1 MDSFHFLRP
10 TWLLACIPLLLLL
23 WLLWRQRLSS
33 QAWKSFCDPELLP
46 HLLVGENGAAR
57 RWLVFL
63 IGIAGLL
70 SIIALAGPVWEQR
83 EQPVFREQSALVIAL
98 DLSRSMDAQDIK
110 PNRLTRARHKLTDIL
125 QQRREGQTALLVYAA
140 LPFVITPLTEDRS
153 TILSQVNSL
162 DTALMPSQGSRPD
175 LVVTKVIEL
184 LDQAGHSRG
193 DILLLTDG
201 IGNTAIDD
209 ILAPLKGT
217 GHRLS
222 TLAIGTEAGAP
233 IPLTQ
238 GGFLKGPGG
247 EIVIPRLNPDEL
259 RSLAAQG
266 GGRFSALTLDDRD
279 IHHLLAPL
287 ESHDVTHQDESTGL
301 TADQWREEGP
311 WLLLIIL
318 PLAAFAFRRGYI
330 AVVLLLLLPPPPANA
345 VDWQNLWLRQDQ
357 RASQAM
363 EQGQHQQA
371 AELFSNPEWQA
382 MAHYRAEEYGKAI
395 ERLEGIETADALYN
409 KGNALAKNQRLEEA
423 LQAYDQSLE
432 INPDNNDAQHNKELV
447 KQRLEQQQQQQNQ
460 EQQQAGENAD
470 NQENSEDQQQSG
482 EQNQQQGEDKSNSQA
497 QKDNQQQQESDDG
510 ASEQKQPSQQAES
523 GQEPEEPN
531 NSEAS
536 QADNSEQD
544 PAKDQHE
551 ESEQAEAAATELAE
565 NKSAIDPAT
574 EQWLKRIPDDPS
586 GLLRRKF
593 RYQYR
598 NMGKN
603 NREQQ
608 PW

>member
-1 MDSFHFLRP
+1 MDSFHLLRP
-10 TWLLACIPLLLLL
+10 AWLLASIPLLILL
-23 WLLWRQRLSS
+23 WLLWHQRLSS

-46 HLLVGENGAAR
+46 HLLIGEDGVAR
-57 RWLVFL
+57 RWPLLL

-83 EQPVFREQSALVIAL
+83 EQPVFREQSALIIAL

-140 LPFVITPLTEDRS
+140 LPFIITPLTEDRG
-153 TILSQVNSL
+153 TILSQINSL

-175 LVVTKVIEL
+175 LAVAKASEL
-184 LDQAGHSRG
+184 LDQAGHSQG
-193 DILLLTDG
+193 DVLLLTDG
-201 IGNTAIDD
+201 IGNIAIDD

-222 TLAIGTEAGAP
+222 VLAIGTEEGAP
-233 IPLTQ
+233 IPLAQ
-238 GGFLKGPGG
+238 GGFLKDPGG
-247 EIVIPRLNPDEL
+247 EIVIPRLNPAEL
-259 RSLAAQG
+259 RSLATQG
-266 GGRFSALTLDDRD
+266 GGRFTQLALDDRD
-279 IHHLLAPL
+279 INYLLAPL
-287 ESHDVTHQDESTGL
+287 ESHDITHQDESSGL

-330 AVVLLLLLPPPPANA
+330 AVVLLLLVPPPPAHA
-345 VDWQNLWLRQDQ
+345 LDWQNLWLRQDQ

-371 AELFSNPEWQA
+371 AELFTSPEWQA
-382 MAHYRAEEYGKAI
+382 TAHYRAGEYDKAI

-409 KGNALAKNQRLEEA
+409 KGNALAKSQRLEEA
-423 LQAYDQSLE
+423 LQAYEQSLE
-432 INPDNNDAQHNKELV
+432 INPDNSDARHNKELV
-447 KQRLEQQQQQQNQ
+447 EKQLEHQQQQNQ
-460 EQQQAGENAD
+460 EQQQSGENGE
-470 NQENSEDQQQSG
+470 NQESSEDQQQPG
-482 EQNQQQGEDKSNSQA
+482 EQNQQQGENESDAKMQE
-497 QKDNQQQQESDDG
+497 DNQQQQGSDDD

-523 GQEPEEPN
+523 DQTPEEPDS
-531 NSEAS
+531 SEAS
-536 QADNSEQD
+536 RADNAEQD
-544 PAKDQHE
+544 SAKEPHE

-565 NKSAIDPAT
+565 NKNAVDPAT

-593 RYQYR
+593 HYQYR
-598 NMGKN
+598 NMGRK